1 MKFHEEVDFLKEVL
15 NGDLTQEA
23 QINVLFEILNNVLD
37 QGAVRA
43 RTVKYKLQKY
53 VNSPNVCERAYALEM
68 IASDGKVEILFHL
81 KMKWIILLKIQ
92 LIGFQKS
99 WLVNMFRVKLKLR

>member
-43 RTVKYKLQKY
+43 RTVNINYKSMLILQMY
-53 VNSPNVCERAYALEM
+53 VREHM
-68 IASDGKVEILFHL
+68 H
-81 KMKWIILLKIQ
+81 
-92 LIGFQKS
+92 
-99 WLVNMFRVKLKLR
+99 

>member
-43 RTVKYKLQKY
+43 RTVKYKLQ
-53 VNSPNVCERAYALEM
+53 VC
-68 IASDGKVEILFHL
+68 
-81 KMKWIILLKIQ
+81 
-92 LIGFQKS
+92 
-99 WLVNMFRVKLKLR
+99 